1 MPLTC
6 LPAPEPGLEA
16 PTALA
21 ELKIKVRPAKPWES
35 ASVLPSHEHDLITTL
50 GILGSLTAGITGA
63 VLTLRRSPG
72 LIAPAFAELAIAGT
86 SAALIA
92 TRRPEVAARTAADT
106 RRSLRRSRANGDHR

>member
-1 MPLTC
+1 MTLTC

-21 ELKIKVRPAKPWES
+21 ELKIEVRPAKPRES
-35 ASVLPSHEHDLITTL
+35 AGVRPDHAHDLITTL
-50 GILGSLTAGITGA
+50 GVLGSLTVGITGA

-92 TRRPEVAARTAADT
+92 TRRPGVAPGQRQIP
-106 RRSLRRSRANGDHR
+106 GDL